1 MPAKRKALVLDRDP
15 FEETRGGD
23 DQTRLANMRK
33 IADADLVMV
42 VKGDEAKI
50 VKLRWAEPEEYDVE
64 VVRP

>member
-1 MPAKRKALVLDRDP
+1 MPAKRKALVFDRDP
-15 FEETRGGD
+15 FEETRGDD
-23 DQTRLANMRK
+23 DQTRLANMTK

-50 VKLRWAEPEEYDVE
+50 VKLRWEEPEEYDVE